1 VRPASWLD
9 ARFLLAPCLA
19 ASVAGCSVGEGE
31 GEVHSDRLLMGK
43 CWDGEF
49 DLNPTFFAAQPFNDT
64 LRIRIQRGEQDIE
77 RADGLSLL
85 VSNVAN
91 IRAERLT
98 SPGDDPA
105 NPSNPRA
112 RLSVGLPPGVSPPGY
127 PIREVPEFVDV
138 SGALYLNNSCNPENA
153 NLFTIGGWVS
163 FEKLFSGDPNEN
175 NADDRQTVGNFEL
188 LLIDPRQ
195 AEPLPAADETGVT
208 YRFPEE
214 FTSTLSGNFSFVF
227 HRGTPAQPFP

>member
-1 VRPASWLD
+1 MVLT
-9 ARFLLAPCLA
+9 C
-19 ASVAGCSVGEGE
+19 GCSVGEGQ
-31 GEVHSDRLLMGK
+31 GDVTSDRLIVGS

-49 DLNPTFFAAQPFNDT
+49 NLQPTFFAAQPFNDT
-64 LRIRIQRGEQDIE
+64 LRLRIQRGEQEIE

-85 VSNVAN
+85 VNDVPQ
-91 IRAERLT
+91 IREDRLLA
-98 SPGDDPA
+98 PGDDPA

-127 PIREVPEFVDV
+127 PIRPVPEFVDV

-153 NLFTIGGWVS
+153 NLFTIGGWVT

-175 NADDRQTVGNFEL
+175 NADDRQTVGHFEL
-188 LLIDPRQ
+188 RLVDPREATPL
-195 AEPLPAADETGVT
+195 AEPDANGVAYT
-208 YRFPEE
+208 FPEDRV
-214 FTSTLSGNFSFVF
+214 STISGNFSFVF

>member
-1 VRPASWLD
+1 VRGALG
-9 ARFLLAPCLA
+9 LALPCFA
-19 ASVAGCSVGEGE
+19 ALVAGCSVGEGE
-31 GEVHSDRLLMGK
+31 GEVHSDRLMVGS

-49 DLNPTFFAAQPFNDT
+49 NLNPTFFAAQPFSDT

-85 VSNVAN
+85 VNNVAN
-91 IRAERLT
+91 IRAERLVP
-98 SPGDDPA
+98 SGDDPA

-127 PIREVPEFVDV
+127 PIREVPVFVDV

-175 NADDRQTVGNFEL
+175 NADDRQTIGSFEL
-188 LLIDPRQ
+188 QLIDPRE
-195 AEPLPAADETGVT
+195 AKPRAVPDDAGVA
-208 YRFPEE
+208 YGFPSERI
-214 FTSTLSGNFSFVF
+214 STLSGNFSFVF

>member
-1 VRPASWLD
+1 MKRASCFVEWC
-9 ARFLLAPCLA
+9 LLALL
-19 ASVAGCSVGEGE
+19 AGCSVGEGQ
-31 GEVHSDRLLMGK
+31 GEVQSERLIVGT

-49 DLNPTFFAAQPFNDT
+49 DLNPTFFAAQPFDDS

-85 VSNVAN
+85 VNDVPT
-91 IRAERLT
+91 IRQRRLLP
-98 SPGDDPA
+98 PGDDPA
-105 NPSNPRA
+105 NPSNPEA

-127 PIREVPEFVDV
+127 PIRPVPQFVDV

-153 NLFTIGGWVS
+153 NLFTIGGWVT

-175 NADDRQTVGNFEL
+175 NADDRQTIGNFSL
-188 LLIDPRQ
+188 QLVDPRE
-195 AEPLPAADETGVT
+195 ATPLDAPDETGRA
-208 YRFPEE
+208 YAFPEDRI
-214 FTSTLSGNFSFVF
+214 STITGEFSFVF